1 MSTGLVIDED
11 REFRRAVASWLR
23 ERDWT
28 VLEAEDRAAGLGISR
43 QQSPQLVVCDLLKP
57 RGQGFQFC
65 RQLRQAEGPAHRCF
79 IVATGNGCA
88 SDRFASLEAGADEY
102 LARPLDFGKFS
113 AMLAR
118 LGGAP
123 PAAAAGPAPPPGGA
137 WLKFWGVRGSIP
149 TPGTETA
156 HYGGN
161 TSCVE
166 VRAGGEIII
175 LDSGSGIRPLG
186 RALAAEFKDQ
196 PLRLS
201 VLVTHTHWDHI
212 QGFPFFLPAY
222 EEKNEVAI
230 IGFEGARQGLQS
242 ALSNQMDS
250 LYFPISM
257 REMRS
262 RITVREIKGPDF
274 KIGAVPVRTQIVHHP
289 GLCVGYRLATP
300 GGDISY
306 LPDVELRPRLPA
318 KRRGAAAVLD
328 AEQRRLAGEHDA
340 QALEF
345 MRDSEVLILDSQY
358 NPDER
363 ESHVGWGHS
372 CAEDSVAF
380 AIKANVK
387 RLFMFHHDPDHD
399 DEEVSRM
406 VARARRMAARRKSA
420 LVVEA
425 AREGLAVVLQ
435 PALKKV

>member
-11 REFRRAVASWLR
+11 REFRRGVASWLR

-28 VLEAEDRAAGLGISR
+28 VLEAEDRAAGLEISR
-43 QQSPQLVVCDLLKP
+43 QHAPHLVVCDLLQP
-57 RGQGFQFC
+57 RGEGFQFC
-65 RQLRQAEGPAHRCF
+65 RDLRQAEDPAHRCL

-88 SDRFASLEAGADEY
+88 PDRFDSLEAGADEY
-102 LARPLDFGKFS
+102 LARPLDFGKF
-113 AMLAR
+113 LAS
-118 LGGAP
+118 
-123 PAAAAGPAPPPGGA
+123 PPGGA

-175 LDSGSGIRPLG
+175 LDSGSGIHPLG
-186 RALAAEFKDQ
+186 RALAAEFKDR
-196 PLRLS
+196 PLRVS

-212 QGFPFFLPAY
+212 QGFPFFMPAY

-262 RITVREIKGPDF
+262 RISILEVKGPDF
-274 KIGAVPVRTQIVHHP
+274 KIGAVPVRAQFVNHP
-289 GLCVGYRLATP
+289 GVCAGYRLATP
-300 GGDISY
+300 GGGISY
-306 LPDVELRPRLPA
+306 LPDVELRPRPA
-318 KRRGAAAVLD
+318 GQSQGAAAVLD
-328 AEQRRLAGEHDA
+328 AAHRRLAGEHDEKV
-340 QALEF
+340 LDF
-345 MRDSEVLILDSQY
+345 IRDSEVLILDSQY

-363 ESHVGWGHS
+363 ASHIGWGHS
-372 CAEDSVAF
+372 CAQDSVAL
-380 AIKANVK
+380 AIKAKVK

-399 DEEVSRM
+399 DEEISRM
-406 VARARRMAARRKSA
+406 VARARRMAARRNSA
-420 LVVEA
+420 LVVDA

-435 PALKKV
+435 PAPKKV

>member
-1 MSTGLVIDED
+1 M
-11 REFRRAVASWLR
+11 
-23 ERDWT
+23 
-28 VLEAEDRAAGLGISR
+28 
-43 QQSPQLVVCDLLKP
+43 
-57 RGQGFQFC
+57 
-65 RQLRQAEGPAHRCF
+65 
-79 IVATGNGCA
+79 
-88 SDRFASLEAGADEY
+88 
-102 LARPLDFGKFS
+102 
-113 AMLAR
+113 
-118 LGGAP
+118 
-123 PAAAAGPAPPPGGA
+123 
-137 WLKFWGVRGSIP
+137 
-149 TPGTETA
+149 
-156 HYGGN
+156 
-161 TSCVE
+161 E

-196 PLRLS
+196 PLRVS

-230 IGFEGARQGLQS
+230 IGFEGARPGLQS
-242 ALSNQMDS
+242 ALSSQMDS

-262 RITVREIKGPDF
+262 RISILEVKGPEF
-274 KIGAVPVRTQIVHHP
+274 RIGAVPVRTQVVNHP
-289 GLCVGYRLATP
+289 GVCVGYRLATP

-306 LPDVELRPRLPA
+306 LPDVELRQRLPA
-318 KRRGAAAVLD
+318 KPQAMAVVLD
-328 AEQRRLAGEHDA
+328 TERREFAREHD
-340 QALEF
+340 QKVLEF

-363 ESHVGWGHS
+363 ESHIGWGHS

-399 DEEVSRM
+399 DEEISRM
-406 VARARRMAARRKSA
+406 VARARRMAARRQSA

-425 AREGLAVVLQ
+425 AREELEVVLQ